1 MNVKRNMAAFVATLG
16 GCVLLV
22 GIPPA
27 AHAFDPLL
35 AERSVSATAAADMLN
50 GETCDSGELPAPLQL
65 QHAVERALCNHPKT
79 RSAWAEMKVRAA
91 AVGRGRAAFLPTLN
105 GNWQGTRD
113 IVRSRVPGSP
123 QFDSN
128 QATKLQSVGV
138 SLNWVLYD
146 FGARSAGLRN
156 STELLAAAQAN
167 QHAALQKTL
176 TIVAKHFY
184 AAQAA
189 QAALVSA
196 RQIEETA
203 RSSVDVAA
211 ARVGKGVAAISDQL
225 QAQTAYAEAVVS
237 LTRAATDWQTA
248 LGMLASDM
256 NLDPFTTMELPDVG
270 ESVAPDEAFTESV
283 DTLIRA
289 ALRDSPGAKAAE
301 ANVRAARADAD
312 RIRREGA
319 PRLSLVGQYNFN
331 NQPTSVQLGVPAL
344 PARRQ
349 EWYVGLQLSIP
360 LFEGFARTYQVKQA
374 NAQTELQLDL
384 LAEVR
389 QRLGLEVWSGYQS
402 VNGATAN
409 LGHSATLLRLA
420 QRAYDAALRRYES
433 GVGGI
438 LELLNSQAALARA
451 KQQKVQALT
460 DWRVARLEL
469 AAALGKL
476 GVSHLDDEHLS
487 SNVGIE
493 ATISAIADLSAKT
506 PSTPDERLR
515 ATAAR

>member
-1 MNVKRNMAAFVATLG
+1 
-16 GCVLLV
+16 
-22 GIPPA
+22 
-27 AHAFDPLL
+27 
-35 AERSVSATAAADMLN
+35 
-50 GETCDSGELPAPLQL
+50 
-65 QHAVERALCNHPKT
+65 
-79 RSAWAEMKVRAA
+79 
-91 AVGRGRAAFLPTLN
+91 
-105 GNWQGTRD
+105 
-113 IVRSRVPGSP
+113 
-123 QFDSN
+123 
-128 QATKLQSVGV
+128 
-138 SLNWVLYD
+138 
-146 FGARSAGLRN
+146 
-156 STELLAAAQAN
+156 
-167 QHAALQKTL
+167 
-176 TIVAKHFY
+176 
-184 AAQAA
+184 
-189 QAALVSA
+189 
-196 RQIEETA
+196 
-203 RSSVDVAA
+203 
-211 ARVGKGVAAISDQL
+211 
-225 QAQTAYAEAVVS
+225 
-237 LTRAATDWQTA
+237 
-248 LGMLASDM
+248 
-256 NLDPFTTMELPDVG
+256 
-270 ESVAPDEAFTESV
+270 
-283 DTLIRA
+283 
-289 ALRDSPGAKAAE
+289 
-301 ANVRAARADAD
+301 
-312 RIRREGA
+312 
-319 PRLSLVGQYNFN
+319 
-331 NQPTSVQLGVPAL
+331 
-344 PARRQ
+344 
-349 EWYVGLQLSIP
+349 LQLSIP

-374 NAQTELQLDL
+374 NAHTELQLDL